1 MIYVISMLT
10 VSALLLSAIAVIVA
24 TLRGQGDAVVAAL
37 AGRSVRAESL
47 FVPAPRVRVTTVR
60 SASVRS
66 LQPLR
71 AAA

>member
-1 MIYVISMLT
+1 MIYVVSMLT
-10 VSALLLSAIAVIVA
+10 VSALLASAIAVIIA
-24 TLRGQGDAVVAAL
+24 TLRGHGDAVVAAL

-47 FVPAPRVRVTTVR
+47 FVPGPRVRITTVR
-60 SASVRS
+60 PAAIRT